1 MRQAVRPHN
10 IIREK
15 GNDDM
20 ELIKL
25 KNMSLSARLFI
36 SLLLCLLGL
45 SYLAL
50 LWGIWIDTEMK
61 IAYIIEGY
69 ADFESMEL
77 VEHTFK
83 YIFWFIGTFGITVS
97 LFLLTSWP
105 EKLKRLFAVSV
116 PLLIISDIGSMW
128 VIRYSDFFA
137 WQLYFSG
144 ILLATSFLAL
154 FLLIQFDMW
163 VKVIP
168 VRKKRRL
175 SKIELVSKE
184 VISVLEREN
193 EPLSVKEIDFHLDCP
208 PEMVHM
214 SLGWLIRKE
223 IIFTND
229 QNDKISLVSRSPLTF
244 DFGQRQTKQLLLRK

>member
-1 MRQAVRPHN
+1 
-10 IIREK
+10 
-15 GNDDM
+15 M

-25 KNMSLSARLFI
+25 RDMSLSVRLFI
-36 SLLLCLLGL
+36 GLLLCLLGL

-50 LWGIWIDTEMK
+50 LFGIWIDTEMK
-61 IAYIIEGY
+61 VSYIIEGY

-128 VIRYSDFFA
+128 LIRYSDFFA
-137 WQLYFSG
+137 RQLYFSG
-144 ILLATSFLAL
+144 VLLATSFLAL
-154 FLLIQFDMW
+154 FFLIQFDMW
-163 VKVIP
+163 FKVIP
-168 VRKKRRL
+168 GRKKRRL

-193 EPLSVKEIDFHLDCP
+193 EPLSVKEIDFHLDYL

-214 SLGWLIRKE
+214 SLGWLIRKG
-223 IIFTND
+223 IIFVD
-229 QNDKISLVSRSPLTF
+229 DKSDKIFLVNKGPFTLDF
-244 DFGQRQTKQLLLRK
+244 DQPQTKQLLLKK